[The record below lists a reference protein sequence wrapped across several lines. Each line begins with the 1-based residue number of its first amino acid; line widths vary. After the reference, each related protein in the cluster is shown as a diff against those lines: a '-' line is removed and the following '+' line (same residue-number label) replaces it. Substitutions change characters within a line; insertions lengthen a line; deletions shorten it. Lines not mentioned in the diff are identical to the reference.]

1 MATVATLRGYETLPR
16 NDYAAVMNHL
26 ATVGPLAVSVDA
38 SEWSLYGGGVF
49 DGCDYSK
56 NIAVNH
62 VVQLVGYGTDSK
74 DGDYWIVRNSWG
86 TEWGEDG
93 YIRLKRES
101 ETQCGT
107 DNSPLMGTGCVNDG
121 KDIITV
127 CGQCAV
133 LFDVCYPIGV
143 DYALSSKYLP

>member
-26 ATVGPLAVSVDA
+26 ATVGPLAVSGKQIAKKYKLNHLIFEKNYINSYFYTFLFVLAVDA

-62 VVQLVGYGTDSK
+62 GMYFIIFQGFFCIKIKYYRV
-74 DGDYWIVRNSWG
+74 
-86 TEWGEDG
+86 TEK
-93 YIRLKRES
+93 LK
-101 ETQCGT
+101 
-107 DNSPLMGTGCVNDG
+107 NY
-121 KDIITV
+121 
-127 CGQCAV
+127 
-133 LFDVCYPIGV
+133 F
-143 DYALSSKYLP
+143 